1 MRLNNKELKVVVDEI
16 YKRVSQPVIEAN
28 KIITDKIEINDDY
41 TNDCELF
48 DKLEEEGYR
57 IQDQKIKLAQKWR
70 DFNVGNINL
79 GYNPMVKNM
88 RQFYVAARKAET
100 EGLAKYPTKEEIESQ
115 IIIAGYS
122 EIPEL
127 IAQIT
132 AMYQ

>member
-16 YKRVSQPVIEAN
+16 YKRVSQPIVVEN
-28 KIITDKIEINDDY
+28 EKIKDTIIVDDEYVKDFATVTDLLSQVNELNDKIQSINKYWVEKVGISVSGYSRDGSLRQY
-41 TNDCELF
+41 IQRIKNSS
-48 DKLEEEGYR
+48 DKL
-57 IQDQKIKLAQKWR
+57 K
-70 DFNVGNINL
+70 
-79 GYNPMVKNM
+79 
-88 RQFYVAARKAET
+88 
-100 EGLAKYPTKEEIESQ
+100 KYPTKEEIESQ